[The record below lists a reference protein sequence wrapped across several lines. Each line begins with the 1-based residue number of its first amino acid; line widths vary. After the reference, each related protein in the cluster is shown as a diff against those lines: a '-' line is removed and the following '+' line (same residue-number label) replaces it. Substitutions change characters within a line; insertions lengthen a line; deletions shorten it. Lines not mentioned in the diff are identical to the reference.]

1 MWDLSFLTKDQTHAP
16 LHWKSVCVCVFAQ
29 VCMFSVFVMLGTE
42 ARQAPLSL
50 GLSRQEYWSRV
61 PFTITSG
68 DLPDL
73 GIVLA
78 SLASP
83 ALADRFFVISA
94 RREVPGL
101 EAWSLLMTGPPGES
115 LGSHF
120 WPIGFGWFLTQ
131 LWPWCLPLTL
141 LPSETSGWPQSW
153 RNWTISPSL
162 AFFLSRP
169 PNRKKR
175 IWIAKIHQ
183 WQASCKVRQK
193 KRKGDGAGA
202 AQEEEGDTTGKA
214 IRGVPGKWSSGRKE
228 EVAPFIT
235 GGTKTKMGLLFSS
248 KER

>member
-101 EAWSLLMTGPPGES
+101 EA
-115 LGSHF
+115 
-120 WPIGFGWFLTQ
+120 
-131 LWPWCLPLTL
+131 
-141 LPSETSGWPQSW
+141 
-153 RNWTISPSL
+153 
-162 AFFLSRP
+162 
-169 PNRKKR
+169 
-175 IWIAKIHQ
+175 
-183 WQASCKVRQK
+183 
-193 KRKGDGAGA
+193 
-202 AQEEEGDTTGKA
+202 
-214 IRGVPGKWSSGRKE
+214 
-228 EVAPFIT
+228 
-235 GGTKTKMGLLFSS
+235 
-248 KER
+248 